1 MNNDIQRLPN
11 LIGQHKTIK
20 NIQVDGN
27 PLKSIRRP
35 IIARGSAGILQYLE
49 DRFIEGT
56 DDKIEE
62 WAQEQDKKDL
72 AKNEEY
78 VKIREE
84 MAIAAT

>member
-1 MNNDIQRLPN
+1 M
-11 LIGQHKTIK
+11 IGKHKTIK